1 MKREPCAL
9 RYNWATLSLVDINT
23 PTGTWYSR
31 LGGGMG
37 RLTTLLF
44 KKITVTKPKEVKTRS
59 NLAESLR
66 KSMAQKVMFCESDD
80 DDDIC
85 SSHPF

>member
-9 RYNWATLSLVDINT
+9 RYYWATLSLGDINT

-31 LGGGMG
+31 LGVWMG
-37 RLTTLLF
+37 RLRTSLC
-44 KKITVTKPKEVKTRS
+44 KKITVTKPKEMKTRS
-59 NLAESLR
+59 NVAESLR
-66 KSMAQKVMFCESDD
+66 KSMTQGDE

-85 SSHPF
+85 SSLSF